1 MKESGCLA
9 RSALRTDLHLA
20 CVEGPDVGIAL
31 APGTVGRAGEVPL
44 SCASVAREHAF
55 FSTKGGRAFLDSAP
69 GSPPLQAHTR
79 LFGWRTQRT
88 RRALKP
94 GSRLRLGDDI
104 FEVRPRPLRLT
115 WPEVERRGRGTL
127 TGASLLRGAPLVS
140 LIVMAGFMVW
150 RLQVAANA
158 PRVLAGVSAAVLA
171 LVCAVAILLYC
182 RSRRRRRGWDGAALA
197 LVLAGLPDSG
207 PAPRL
212 IRASVWPGRAT
223 TTRRRILL
231 STATDEPGQC
241 ATLGVA
247 GSHASQ
253 CALWCAGQVAAQV
266 GGARVWWNSSA
277 PVLLGHAGVDIHV
290 SAGDDC
296 PHCARGS
303 ESDRP
308 TVHIGYASTVARLP
322 PWCAQVC
329 VTEDLPV
336 ASQWWWTVTRADGDD
351 ALPSQVDWNPDRSR
365 GSSGVL
371 SVRIG
376 MSPSGPVELDLVSDG
391 PHALVAGCT
400 GSGKS
405 EALIGWLAAI
415 AHCYPPDKVRFVL
428 IDYKGGSTFAR
439 LRGLPHTHALLTDLD
454 PGATTRALEGIAAE
468 LQRREEQLS
477 ALAFPD
483 LATWERAHEDAPS
496 AVPPAPARLV
506 VAIDEFRFLAQ
517 THPDS
522 MEILL
527 RLAAQGRSLGLHLIA
542 ATQRPSGAVNAQMRA
557 NMDIRLALRC
567 VSAADS
573 TDILGD
579 TRASVLPRI
588 PGRAVLDGTG
598 IIQLAYMKDIASVVS
613 HCARTWPHDSVP
625 ALWAPALPEAITW
638 DEVDAACPS
647 AEAGADPRSGGPLL
661 NGQTLTLGLVEGI
674 DKHAPAVWDGG
685 SIQIQA
691 SAHEAALASR
701 WVLSIATRIASARGC
716 PLHTIGEEDVP
727 GCASHLRAEDASAI
741 DLLEGIC
748 EHGPGVLAITDVPAL
763 RNALTQSLSA
773 PQAETLWTTLLG
785 AARRADVTIVAAYAG
800 RFTASSATMG
810 AFSTRLVRARDADEA
825 LHAGISP
832 TDLRTL
838 TAGQALL
845 ARPGEPTVLACVPD
859 TPCDLGIRS
868 GRTVN
873 AWHIPNPMRSLELSS
888 KAAAPALI
896 GPTYDEPR
904 WDQPLP
910 WIIIGARDDA
920 TVIEALHAYLG
931 WEKPTIVDVIPASAW
946 ARIARW
952 DDHRILAMNPTNNVI
967 RALIQHCRT
976 SPLSAL
982 ARHWSPACGV
992 ICDGDSLTSIQ
1003 LTERLFNT

>member
-1 MKESGCLA
+1 M
-9 RSALRTDLHLA
+9 
-20 CVEGPDVGIAL
+20 
-31 APGTVGRAGEVPL
+31 
-44 SCASVAREHAF
+44 
-55 FSTKGGRAFLDSAP
+55 
-69 GSPPLQAHTR
+69 
-79 LFGWRTQRT
+79 
-88 RRALKP
+88 
-94 GSRLRLGDDI
+94 
-104 FEVRPRPLRLT
+104 
-115 WPEVERRGRGTL
+115 
-127 TGASLLRGAPLVS
+127 
-140 LIVMAGFMVW
+140 
-150 RLQVAANA
+150 
-158 PRVLAGVSAAVLA
+158 
-171 LVCAVAILLYC
+171 
-182 RSRRRRRGWDGAALA
+182 
-197 LVLAGLPDSG
+197 
-207 PAPRL
+207 
-212 IRASVWPGRAT
+212 
-223 TTRRRILL
+223 
-231 STATDEPGQC
+231 
-241 ATLGVA
+241 
-247 GSHASQ
+247 
-253 CALWCAGQVAAQV
+253 
-266 GGARVWWNSSA
+266 WWNSSA

-290 SAGDDC
+290 SAGDAC
-296 PHCARGS
+296 PHCTRGS
-303 ESDRP
+303 ESERP

-351 ALPSQVDWNPDRSR
+351 ALPSRVDWDPDRSR

-439 LRGLPHTHALLTDLD
+439 LRRLPHTHALLTDLD

-496 AVPPAPARLV
+496 RVPPAPARLV

-517 THPDS
+517 THPAS

-542 ATQRPSGAVNAQMRA
+542 ATQRPSGAVSAQMRA
-557 NMDIRLALRC
+557 NMDICLALRC

-613 HCARTWPHDSVP
+613 HCARAWPNGSVP
-625 ALWAPALPEAITW
+625 ELWAPALPEAITW
-638 DEVDAACPS
+638 DEVDASCPS
-647 AEAGADPRSGGPLL
+647 AEARADQRSGGPLFS
-661 NGQTLTLGLVEGI
+661 GQTLTLGLVEGI

-701 WVLSIATRIASARGC
+701 WALSIATRIASARDC
-716 PLHTIGEEDVP
+716 PLHVIGEEDVP
-727 GCASHLRAEDASAI
+727 GCASHLRAGDASAI

-748 EHGPGVLAITDVPAL
+748 EHGPGVLAITDVPTL
-763 RNALTQSLSA
+763 RNALTRSLSA

-785 AARRADVTIVAAYAG
+785 AARRSDVTLVAAYAG

-859 TPCDLGIRS
+859 TPCDLGMRS
-868 GRTVN
+868 ERTAN
-873 AWHIPNPMRSLELSS
+873 AWHIPDPRRSLELVS
-888 KAAAPALI
+888 KGAAPALI

-910 WIIIGARDDA
+910 WIIIGTRDDT
-920 TVIEALHAYLG
+920 TVIEALHTYLG
-931 WEKPTIVDVIPASAW
+931 WEKPTIADVIPTSAW
-946 ARIARW
+946 ARINRW
-952 DDHRILAMNPTNNVI
+952 DDHRVLAMNPTNNVI
-967 RALIQHCRT
+967 RAFIQHCRT
-976 SPLSAL
+976 SPLSVL
-982 ARHWSPACGV
+982 ARRWSPACGV
-992 ICDGDSLTSIQ
+992 ICEADNLTTIQ
-1003 LTERLFNT
+1003 LTTWLANT

>member
-1 MKESGCLA
+1 M
-9 RSALRTDLHLA
+9 
-20 CVEGPDVGIAL
+20 
-31 APGTVGRAGEVPL
+31 
-44 SCASVAREHAF
+44 
-55 FSTKGGRAFLDSAP
+55 
-69 GSPPLQAHTR
+69 
-79 LFGWRTQRT
+79 
-88 RRALKP
+88 
-94 GSRLRLGDDI
+94 
-104 FEVRPRPLRLT
+104 
-115 WPEVERRGRGTL
+115 
-127 TGASLLRGAPLVS
+127 
-140 LIVMAGFMVW
+140 
-150 RLQVAANA
+150 
-158 PRVLAGVSAAVLA
+158 
-171 LVCAVAILLYC
+171 
-182 RSRRRRRGWDGAALA
+182 
-197 LVLAGLPDSG
+197 
-207 PAPRL
+207 
-212 IRASVWPGRAT
+212 
-223 TTRRRILL
+223 
-231 STATDEPGQC
+231 
-241 ATLGVA
+241 
-247 GSHASQ
+247 
-253 CALWCAGQVAAQV
+253 
-266 GGARVWWNSSA
+266 WWNSSA

-290 SAGDDC
+290 SAGDAC
-296 PHCARGS
+296 PHCTRGS
-303 ESDRP
+303 ESERP

-351 ALPSQVDWNPDRSR
+351 ALPSRVDWDPDRSR

-439 LRGLPHTHALLTDLD
+439 LRRLPHTHALLTDLD

-496 AVPPAPARLV
+496 RVPPAPARLV

-517 THPDS
+517 THPAS

-542 ATQRPSGAVNAQMRA
+542 ATQRPSGAVSAQMRA
-557 NMDIRLALRC
+557 NMDICLALRC

-613 HCARTWPHDSVP
+613 HCARAWPNGSVP
-625 ALWAPALPEAITW
+625 ELWAPALPEAITW
-638 DEVDAACPS
+638 DEVDASCQS
-647 AEAGADPRSGGPLL
+647 AEARADQRSGGPLFS
-661 NGQTLTLGLVEGI
+661 GQTLTLGLVEGI

-701 WVLSIATRIASARGC
+701 WALSIATRIASARDC
-716 PLHTIGEEDVP
+716 PLHVIGEEDVP
-727 GCASHLRAEDASAI
+727 GCASHLRAGDASAI

-748 EHGPGVLAITDVPAL
+748 EHGPGVLAITDVPTL
-763 RNALTQSLSA
+763 RNALTRSLSA

-785 AARRADVTIVAAYAG
+785 AARRSDVTLVAAYAG

-859 TPCDLGIRS
+859 TPCDLGMRS
-868 GRTVN
+868 ERTAN
-873 AWHIPNPMRSLELSS
+873 AWHIPDPRRSLELVS
-888 KAAAPALI
+888 KGAAPALI

-910 WIIIGARDDA
+910 WIIIGTRDDT
-920 TVIEALHAYLG
+920 TVIEALHTYLG
-931 WEKPTIVDVIPASAW
+931 WEKPTIADVIPTSAW
-946 ARIARW
+946 ARINRW
-952 DDHRILAMNPTNNVI
+952 DDHRVLAMNPTNNVI
-967 RALIQHCRT
+967 RAFIQHCRT
-976 SPLSAL
+976 SPLSVL
-982 ARHWSPACGV
+982 ARRWSPACGV
-992 ICDGDSLTSIQ
+992 ICEADNLTTIQ
-1003 LTERLFNT
+1003 LTTWLANT

>member
-1 MKESGCLA
+1 M
-9 RSALRTDLHLA
+9 
-20 CVEGPDVGIAL
+20 
-31 APGTVGRAGEVPL
+31 
-44 SCASVAREHAF
+44 
-55 FSTKGGRAFLDSAP
+55 
-69 GSPPLQAHTR
+69 
-79 LFGWRTQRT
+79 
-88 RRALKP
+88 
-94 GSRLRLGDDI
+94 
-104 FEVRPRPLRLT
+104 
-115 WPEVERRGRGTL
+115 
-127 TGASLLRGAPLVS
+127 
-140 LIVMAGFMVW
+140 
-150 RLQVAANA
+150 
-158 PRVLAGVSAAVLA
+158 
-171 LVCAVAILLYC
+171 
-182 RSRRRRRGWDGAALA
+182 
-197 LVLAGLPDSG
+197 
-207 PAPRL
+207 
-212 IRASVWPGRAT
+212 
-223 TTRRRILL
+223 
-231 STATDEPGQC
+231 
-241 ATLGVA
+241 
-247 GSHASQ
+247 
-253 CALWCAGQVAAQV
+253 
-266 GGARVWWNSSA
+266 WWNSSA

-290 SAGDDC
+290 STGDAC
-296 PHCARGS
+296 PHCTRGS
-303 ESDRP
+303 ESERP

-322 PWCAQVC
+322 PWCAQVF

-351 ALPSQVDWNPDRSR
+351 ALPSQVDWDPDRSR

-439 LRGLPHTHALLTDLD
+439 LQGLPHTHALLTDLD
-454 PGATTRALEGIAAE
+454 PGATTRALEGISAE

-496 AVPPAPARLV
+496 RVPPAPARLV

-517 THPDS
+517 THPAS

-598 IIQLAYMKDIASVVS
+598 IIQLAYMKDMASVVS
-613 HCARTWPHDSVP
+613 HCARAWPNGSVP

-647 AEAGADPRSGGPLL
+647 AEARADPRSGGPLL

-674 DKHAPAVWDGG
+674 DRHAPAFWDGG

-701 WVLSIATRIASARGC
+701 WALSIATRIASARDC
-716 PLHTIGEEDVP
+716 PLHVIGEEDVP

-748 EHGPGVLAITDVPAL
+748 EHGPGVLAITDVPNL
-763 RNALTQSLSA
+763 RNALTRSLSA

-785 AARRADVTIVAAYAG
+785 AARRSDVTIVAAYAG

-845 ARPGEPTVLACVPD
+845 ARPGERTVLACVPD
-859 TPCDLGIRS
+859 TPCDLGMRS
-868 GRTVN
+868 ERTAS
-873 AWHIPNPMRSLELSS
+873 AWHIPDPRRSLELVS
-888 KAAAPALI
+888 KGAAPALI

-910 WIIIGARDDA
+910 WIIIGTRDD
-920 TVIEALHAYLG
+920 TTIIEALHAYLG
-931 WEKPTIVDVIPASAW
+931 WEKPTIVDVIPTSAW

-952 DDHRILAMNPTNNVI
+952 DDHRVLAMNPTNNVI

-976 SPLSAL
+976 SPLSVL

-992 ICDGDSLTSIQ
+992 ICEADNLTTIQ
-1003 LTERLFNT
+1003 LTTWLANT

>member
-1 MKESGCLA
+1 M
-9 RSALRTDLHLA
+9 
-20 CVEGPDVGIAL
+20 
-31 APGTVGRAGEVPL
+31 
-44 SCASVAREHAF
+44 
-55 FSTKGGRAFLDSAP
+55 
-69 GSPPLQAHTR
+69 
-79 LFGWRTQRT
+79 
-88 RRALKP
+88 
-94 GSRLRLGDDI
+94 
-104 FEVRPRPLRLT
+104 
-115 WPEVERRGRGTL
+115 
-127 TGASLLRGAPLVS
+127 
-140 LIVMAGFMVW
+140 
-150 RLQVAANA
+150 
-158 PRVLAGVSAAVLA
+158 
-171 LVCAVAILLYC
+171 
-182 RSRRRRRGWDGAALA
+182 
-197 LVLAGLPDSG
+197 
-207 PAPRL
+207 
-212 IRASVWPGRAT
+212 
-223 TTRRRILL
+223 
-231 STATDEPGQC
+231 
-241 ATLGVA
+241 
-247 GSHASQ
+247 
-253 CALWCAGQVAAQV
+253 
-266 GGARVWWNSSA
+266 WWNSSA

-351 ALPSQVDWNPDRSR
+351 TLPSQVDWDPDRSR

-439 LRGLPHTHALLTDLD
+439 LQGLPHTHALLTDLD

-483 LATWERAHEDAPS
+483 LATWERTHEDAPS

-517 THPDS
+517 THPAS

-598 IIQLAYMKDIASVVS
+598 VIQLAYLKDITSVVS
-613 HCARTWPHDSVP
+613 HCARAWPNGSVP

-647 AEAGADPRSGGPLL
+647 AEARADPRSGGPLF

-674 DKHAPAVWDGG
+674 DRHAPAVWDGG

-701 WVLSIATRIASARGC
+701 WALSIATRIASARDC
-716 PLHTIGEEDVP
+716 PLHVIGEEDVP
-727 GCASHLRAEDASAI
+727 GCASHLRAEDPSAI

-748 EHGPGVLAITDVPAL
+748 EHGPGVLAITDVPTL
-763 RNALTQSLSA
+763 RNALTRSLSA

-785 AARRADVTIVAAYAG
+785 AARRSDITIVAAYAG

-845 ARPGEPTVLACVPD
+845 ARPGERTVLACVPD
-859 TPCDLGIRS
+859 TPCDLGMRS
-868 GRTVN
+868 ERTAN
-873 AWHIPNPMRSLELSS
+873 AWHIPDPRRSLELSS

-910 WIIIGARDDA
+910 WIIIGTRDDT

-931 WEKPTIVDVIPASAW
+931 WEKPTITDVIPASAW

-952 DDHRILAMNPTNNVI
+952 DDHRVLAMNPTNNVI

-976 SPLSAL
+976 SPISIL
-982 ARHWSPACGV
+982 ARRWSPACGV

>member
-1 MKESGCLA
+1 M
-9 RSALRTDLHLA
+9 
-20 CVEGPDVGIAL
+20 
-31 APGTVGRAGEVPL
+31 
-44 SCASVAREHAF
+44 
-55 FSTKGGRAFLDSAP
+55 
-69 GSPPLQAHTR
+69 
-79 LFGWRTQRT
+79 
-88 RRALKP
+88 
-94 GSRLRLGDDI
+94 
-104 FEVRPRPLRLT
+104 
-115 WPEVERRGRGTL
+115 
-127 TGASLLRGAPLVS
+127 
-140 LIVMAGFMVW
+140 
-150 RLQVAANA
+150 
-158 PRVLAGVSAAVLA
+158 
-171 LVCAVAILLYC
+171 
-182 RSRRRRRGWDGAALA
+182 
-197 LVLAGLPDSG
+197 
-207 PAPRL
+207 
-212 IRASVWPGRAT
+212 
-223 TTRRRILL
+223 
-231 STATDEPGQC
+231 
-241 ATLGVA
+241 
-247 GSHASQ
+247 
-253 CALWCAGQVAAQV
+253 
-266 GGARVWWNSSA
+266 WWNSSA

-351 ALPSQVDWNPDRSR
+351 TLPSQVDWDPDRSR

-439 LRGLPHTHALLTDLD
+439 LQGLPHTHALLTDLD

-483 LATWERAHEDAPS
+483 LATWERTHEDAPS

-517 THPDS
+517 THPAS

-598 IIQLAYMKDIASVVS
+598 VIQLAYLKDITSVVS
-613 HCARTWPHDSVP
+613 HCARAWPNGSVP

-647 AEAGADPRSGGPLL
+647 AEARADPRSGGPLF

-674 DKHAPAVWDGG
+674 DRHAPAVWDGG

-701 WVLSIATRIASARGC
+701 WALSIATRIASARDC
-716 PLHTIGEEDVP
+716 PLHVIGEEDVP
-727 GCASHLRAEDASAI
+727 GCASHLRAEDPSAI

-748 EHGPGVLAITDVPAL
+748 EHGPGVLAITDVPTL
-763 RNALTQSLSA
+763 RNALTRSLSA

-785 AARRADVTIVAAYAG
+785 AARRSDITIVAAYAG

-845 ARPGEPTVLACVPD
+845 ARPGERTVLACVPD
-859 TPCDLGIRS
+859 TPCDLGMRS
-868 GRTVN
+868 ERTAN
-873 AWHIPNPMRSLELSS
+873 AWHIPDPRRSLELSS

-910 WIIIGARDDA
+910 WIIIGTRDDT

-931 WEKPTIVDVIPASAW
+931 WEKPTIADVIPASAW

-952 DDHRILAMNPTNNVI
+952 DDHRVLAMNPTNNVI

-976 SPLSAL
+976 SPISIL
-982 ARHWSPACGV
+982 ARRWSPACGV